1 MRLLALALFGFL
13 ILPHA
18 ARAQQ
23 NNFALVSPPAPTKGY
38 GMSGCGLG
46 SVLLPN
52 GPQAVSSILN
62 SLFWNQVFV
71 ISSGTSNCQNDPM
84 KQAGLDQEQF
94 MRNNYR
100 TIAREAAQGNGESLR
115 GLARTLG
122 CQADQDRA
130 FSEFTQKK
138 HQRIF
143 SSTGALAALQTLK
156 KELVLES
163 RLANACTYASLPV
176 GRSPIE

>member
-1 MRLLALALFGFL
+1 MRLLALALFGVL
-13 ILPHA
+13 ILPHTG
-18 ARAQQ
+18 RAQQ
-23 NNFALVSPPAPTKGY
+23 GNFALVSPPAPTKGY

-62 SLFWNQVFV
+62 SLFWNQVFM
-71 ISSGTSNCQNDPM
+71 ISSGTSNCQNDPT
-84 KQAGLDQEQF
+84 KQAGLDQEHF
-94 MRNNYR
+94 MRSNYR
-100 TIAREAAQGNGESLR
+100 TIAREAAQGSGESLR

-122 CQADQDRA
+122 CQAEQDDA

-138 HQRIF
+138 HQQIF

-156 KELVLES
+156 NQMVLES
-163 RLANACTYASLPV
+163 PLAKACKYASLPV
-176 GRSPIE
+176 GRSAIE